1 MDFIGKDDLDIDE
14 FIAADRRKRSG
25 RSHKMAS
32 VLPIIGCVAAF
43 ILVMIT
49 CIVLYIRI
57 DDGQPKEQE
66 TMVNSEVPV
75 MYTQEEMEAKA
86 LLSAQTER
94 QKVLDQLAEELN
106 SGKTVVET
114 LRTLYTDNIVVAS
127 SGKYHFIPISD
138 QLKKH
143 NYSTENLLIA
153 DREIA
158 YAVNGQTISHKGID
172 VSKYNG
178 VIDWSQV
185 AADGVEFAFIRV
197 GIRGY
202 GAEGRLVEDEGF
214 EENVESALS
223 NGIKV
228 GVYFFTQATTV
239 EEAVEEAEFVKQIIA
254 PYKIQCPVVLDVEKV
269 SDSEGRMN
277 KISKEMRTQVAK
289 IFCEEIS
296 KAGYKPMLY
305 YNMEMGALMLDLEQL
320 EDYDKWFA
328 YYNKDIYYP
337 YDFKVWQYTDKGRVA
352 GIEGDVDLNIS
363 FEKIWE

>member
-1 MDFIGKDDLDIDE
+1 MAFIEKDDFDINE
-14 FIAADRRKRSG
+14 FSAVERRKRM
-25 RSHKMAS
+25 RRNYKMAS
-32 VLPIIGCVAAF
+32 ILLIAGFVMAF
-43 ILVMIT
+43 ILIMII
-49 CIVLYIRI
+49 CIVLFLRI
-57 DDGQPKEQE
+57 DGSHQKEQE
-66 TMVNSEVPV
+66 TMVNSQVPI
-75 MYTQEEMEAKA
+75 MYTQEEMEAKV

-94 QKVLDQLAEELN
+94 QKVLDQLAEGLN
-106 SGKTVVET
+106 SGKTIVET

-127 SGKYHFIPISD
+127 NGKYHFIPISD
-138 QLKKH
+138 KLKKH
-143 NYSTENLLIA
+143 NYRTENLLIS

-158 YAVNGQTISHKGID
+158 YAENGKTISHKGID

-178 VIDWSQV
+178 VIDWRQV
-185 AADGVEFAFIRV
+185 AEDGVEFAFIRV

-214 EENVESALS
+214 EENVENALS
-223 NGIKV
+223 SGIKV

-254 PYKIQCPVVLDVEKV
+254 PYRIECPVVLDVEKV

-277 KISKEMRTQVAK
+277 KISKEERTRVVK
-289 IFCEEIS
+289 TFCEEIS
-296 KAGYKPMLY
+296 KAGYTPMLY

-337 YDFKVWQYTDKGRVA
+337 YDFKVWQYSDKGRVS
-352 GIEGDVDLNIS
+352 GINGDVDLNIA

>member
-14 FIAADRRKRSG
+14 FIAADRRRRSG
-25 RSHKMAS
+25 RKRKMSS

-43 ILVMIT
+43 ILVLVT
-49 CIVLYIRI
+49 CIVLFIRI
-57 DDGQPKEQE
+57 GDGQQKEQE
-66 TMVNSEVPV
+66 TMANSEVPI
-75 MYTQEEMEAKA
+75 MYTQEEMDARV

-143 NYSTENLLIA
+143 NYSTENLLIS
-153 DREIA
+153 DGEIA
-158 YAVNGQTISHKGID
+158 YAVNGQPISHKGID

-202 GAEGRLVEDEGF
+202 GSGKLVEDEGF

-223 NGIKV
+223 NGLKV
-228 GVYFFTQATTV
+228 GVYFFSQATTV
-239 EEAVEEAEFVKQIIA
+239 EEAIEEAEFVKQIIA
-254 PYKIQCPVVLDVEKV
+254 PYKIECPVVLDVEKV
-269 SDSEGRMN
+269 ADSEARMN
-277 KISKEMRTQVAK
+277 KISKEERTQVART
-289 IFCEEIS
+289 FCEEIA

-320 EDYDKWFA
+320 EDYNKWFA

-352 GIEGDVDLNIS
+352 GIDGDVDLNIA

>member
-25 RSHKMAS
+25 RNLKVAS

-49 CIVLYIRI
+49 CIVLYLRI

-143 NYSTENLLIA
+143 NYSTENLLIS

-214 EENVESALS
+214 EENVESAIKS
-223 NGIKV
+223 GIKV
-228 GVYFFTQATTV
+228 GVYFFTQAV
-239 EEAVEEAEFVKQIIA
+239 NEVEAVEEASMTLSLIKK
-254 PYKIQCPVVLDVEKV
+254 YKISYPVFLDVEASGGRADGIDRNTRTKV
-269 SDSEGRMN
+269 IKAYCETIRNSGYTAGVYANKTWLNSYMN
-277 KISKEMRTQVAK
+277 AGELGSYKIWLAQ
-289 IFCEEIS
+289 
-296 KAGYKPMLY
+296 
-305 YNMEMGALMLDLEQL
+305 YNTAPTYTGKFDM
-320 EDYDKWFA
+320 
-328 YYNKDIYYP
+328 
-337 YDFKVWQYTDKGRVA
+337 WQYSSKGSVA
-352 GIEGDVDLNIS
+352 GISGNTDMNLS
-363 FEKIWE
+363 YMGY

>member
-1 MDFIGKDDLDIDE
+1 M
-14 FIAADRRKRSG
+14 
-25 RSHKMAS
+25 
-32 VLPIIGCVAAF
+32 
-43 ILVMIT
+43 
-49 CIVLYIRI
+49 
-57 DDGQPKEQE
+57 
-66 TMVNSEVPV
+66 
-75 MYTQEEMEAKA
+75 
-86 LLSAQTER
+86 
-94 QKVLDQLAEELN
+94 
-106 SGKTVVET
+106 
-114 LRTLYTDNIVVAS
+114 
-127 SGKYHFIPISD
+127 
-138 QLKKH
+138 
-143 NYSTENLLIA
+143 
-153 DREIA
+153 
-158 YAVNGQTISHKGID
+158 
-172 VSKYNG
+172 
-178 VIDWSQV
+178 

-254 PYKIQCPVVLDVEKV
+254 PYKIQCPVVLDIEKV

-289 IFCEEIS
+289 AFCEEIA
-296 KAGYKPMLY
+296 KAGYQPMLY

-352 GIEGDVDLNIS
+352 GIEGDVDLNIA

>member
-1 MDFIGKDDLDIDE
+1 MAFIEKGDFDVNE
-14 FIAADRRKRSG
+14 FIAADRRKRSR
-25 RSHKMAS
+25 RSRKMAS
-32 VLPIIGCVAAF
+32 VLPIIGCVVAF
-43 ILVMIT
+43 ILVMAT

-66 TMVNSEVPV
+66 TMVNSEIPV
-75 MYTQEEMEAKA
+75 MYTKEEMEAKA

-94 QKVLDQLAEELN
+94 QKVLDQLAESLN

-114 LRTLYTDNIVVAS
+114 LRTLYIDNIVVAS

-138 QLKKH
+138 RLKKH
-143 NYSTENLLIA
+143 NYSTENLLIS
-153 DREIA
+153 DGEIA
-158 YAVNGQTISHKGID
+158 YAVSGQPISHKGID

-202 GAEGRLVEDEGF
+202 GSGKLVEDEGF
-214 EENVESALS
+214 EENVENALS

-239 EEAVEEAEFVKQIIA
+239 EEAVEEAEFVKHIIA
-254 PYKIQCPVVLDVEKV
+254 PYKIECPVVLDVEKV

-277 KISKEMRTQVAK
+277 KISKELRTQVVK
-289 IFCEEIS
+289 TFCEEIS
-296 KAGYKPMLY
+296 KAGYQPMLY

-320 EDYDKWFA
+320 EEYDKWFA

-337 YDFKVWQYTDKGRVA
+337 YDFKVWQYSDKGRVA
-352 GIEGDVDLNIS
+352 GIEGDVDLNIA